1 MATLHIFDFDDTLVR
16 ADDMIR
22 ITHPDGSQ
30 EALSSSEYARYQPT
44 GEEEFDF
51 SDFEQYPINPR
62 IIEEVFAELRAAIAL
77 DGPESVAILT
87 ARSNP
92 EPVRQFLADNNV
104 SGIEIHATGS
114 SAAMKKAR
122 YVLNRVVNED
132 FDEVRVFED
141 NVKNIRTIKKVVEP
155 TGIRLQTN
163 RVTRQG
169 IRTESSRRRARG

>member
-1 MATLHIFDFDDTLVR
+1 MATLHIFDFDDTLIR

-22 ITHPDGSQ
+22 ITHPDGTHES
-30 EALSSSEYARYQPT
+30 LSSEAYAKYQPT

-51 SDFEQYPINPR
+51 SDFDRYPANPR

-77 DGPESVAILT
+77 DGPESVVILT

-104 SGIEIHATGS
+104 TGIEVHATGAA
-114 SAAMKKAR
+114 AAMKKAR
-122 YVLNRVVNED
+122 YILDRVMNED

-141 NVKNIRTIKKVVEP
+141 NAKNIRTIRKVVEP
-155 TGIRLQTN
+155 TGIKLQTN
-163 RVTRQG
+163 RVTKHG
-169 IRTESSRRRARG
+169 IRTESRRRSTS